1 MGSIAEI
8 AARRVYHDAYIASY
22 PQVIA
27 ERRDVL
33 LQRRSARRSR
43 RPARLLVDADL
54 AAAVRLACS
63 VPTHVI
69 YGELDQATPP
79 PLNRA
84 IAERIP
90 GATIRMI
97 PACGHCPPLEAPDA
111 FLQAVGD
118 VLG

>member
-1 MGSIAEI
+1 M
-8 AARRVYHDAYIASY
+8 
-22 PQVIA
+22 
-27 ERRDVL
+27 
-33 LQRRSARRSR
+33 
-43 RPARLLVDADL
+43 LVGADL
-54 AAAVRLACS
+54 LPRCASLQ